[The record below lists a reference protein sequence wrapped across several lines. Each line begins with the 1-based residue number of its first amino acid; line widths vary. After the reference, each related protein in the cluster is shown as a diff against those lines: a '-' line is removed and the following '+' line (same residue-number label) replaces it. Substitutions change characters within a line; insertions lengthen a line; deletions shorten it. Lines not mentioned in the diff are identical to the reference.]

1 MRLGRDY
8 TNCLVFDYLSERQK
22 RAIEAG
28 KLGLDSVDATV
39 AKRAKSDVEGQIEV
53 TRELG
58 MNHIELDADYPNP
71 YLKFDRKRR
80 KEVREAAESNDVTLS
95 VHLPYTYTSPAICCP
110 QEEDRRLAVD
120 LHKRYIEFASDV
132 GAKYAIT
139 HPGNAP
145 RKYTI
150 GRYRDLMLEAL
161 LKSLIELGKLA
172 TEGGVAL
179 HLENNTAFGY
189 PLTEVDECI
198 EIVREIRGKDI
209 ELYFNFDIGHWFTRV
224 DVGKPIPP
232 RPESALKQI
241 PAELIKELHLTD
253 YIPGERI
260 FHIFIHLQLGPLK
273 RDVLERYAKIVKRK
287 KVEAIVLETA
297 LRDRKQV
304 PRRKELLREET
315 EYVREIFGV

>member
-22 RAIEAG
+22 RAIETG
-28 KLGLDSVDATV
+28 ELGLDSVDATV
-39 AKRAKSDVEGQIEV
+39 AKKAKSDVEGQIEI

-58 MNHIELDADYPNP
+58 MNHIELDADYPSP

-120 LHKRYIEFASDV
+120 LNKRYIEFASDV

-145 RKYTI
+145 RKYAI
-150 GRYRDLMLEAL
+150 ERYRDPILKAL
-161 LKSLIELGKLA
+161 LKSLTEMGKLA

-189 PLTEVDECI
+189 PLTEVDECL
-198 EIVREIRGKDI
+198 EVVRKTRENGT

-232 RPESALKQI
+232 KPESVMKQI

-253 YIPGERI
+253 YVPGERI
-260 FHIFIHLQLGPLK
+260 FHLFIHLQLGPLK
-273 RDVLERYAKIVKRK
+273 RDVLERYAKIIKRK

-297 LRDRKQV
+297 LRDREQV

-315 EYVREIFGV
+315 EYVRKIFGV